1 MPDRKLFYEDPQR
14 TEQPTRVV
22 QAGRDERGAWVRL
35 DETIFY
41 PEGGGQPAD
50 LGRIGAARV
59 LDVQSAG
66 NDVRHYVDRDL
77 PEGPVE
83 TSLDAPRRFDHCQQ
97 HTAQHLLTAVL
108 LDQHG
113 LATTSFHLGA
123 ASTSIEVRGPAPG
136 RDDVRRFEREVNAHL
151 REDRR
156 VTTRWVDPDEL
167 PRLPVRSRG
176 LPEGHRGAVRLVEIE
191 GLDLNTCGG
200 THVARLGEIQVV
212 EIVGAEPARG
222 GTRIT
227 FLAGGRVLAG
237 MDRRREIEEALR
249 ARIGTAPV
257 EFASIIDGWNDDRRR
272 LERRVRELE
281 AEVAEAAA
289 ATIAA
294 QDGDLLVA
302 VRAGATAEALRTL
315 ATEVLRR
322 RPEAVVVLAGGTDE
336 APGACFLVQA
346 GSAGPADVAAIGGRV
361 RDRLGA
367 KGGGRG
373 AIFQG
378 KGGTLVPADELARA
392 ARGSA

>member
-1 MPDRKLFYEDPQR
+1 MPDRKIFYDDPRR
-14 TEQPTRVV
+14 TEHATRVV
-22 QAGRDERGAWVRL
+22 QAGRDERGAYVRL

-50 LGRIGAARV
+50 LGRIGSARV

-66 NDVRHYVDRDL
+66 SDVRHYLDRDL

-83 TSLDAPRRFDHCQQ
+83 TALDVPRRFDHCQQ
-97 HTAQHLLTAVL
+97 HTAQHLVTAVL
-108 LDQHG
+108 LDRHG

-123 ASTSIEVRGPAPG
+123 ATTSIEVRGRTPEH
-136 RDDVRRFEREVNAHL
+136 DDLRRFEREINAHL

-156 VTTRWVDPDEL
+156 VTTRWVDPGEL

-176 LPEGHRGAVRLVEIE
+176 LPEGHRGPVRLVEIE

-212 EIVGAEPARG
+212 EILGAEPARG

-249 ARIGTAPV
+249 ARIGTAPA

-281 AEVAEAAA
+281 TEVADVAA

-315 ATEVLRR
+315 AAEVLRR
-322 RPEAVVVLAGGTDE
+322 RPEAVVVLAGGTGE
-336 APGACFLVQA
+336 GPGACFLVQA
-346 GSAGPADVAAIGGRV
+346 GPAGPPDVAAIGGRV

-378 KGGTLVPADELARA
+378 KGGALVSADELARA
-392 ARGSA
+392 ARGSV